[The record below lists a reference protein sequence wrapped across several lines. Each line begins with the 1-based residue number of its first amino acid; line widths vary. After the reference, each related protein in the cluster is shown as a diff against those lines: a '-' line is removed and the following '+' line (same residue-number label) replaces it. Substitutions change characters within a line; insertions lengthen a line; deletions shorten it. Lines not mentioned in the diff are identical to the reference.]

1 MEVDVLESDT
11 DGSPCLDGNGVTV
24 FEVVGVSE
32 LVGVPDPLK
41 LLEVG

>member
-1 MEVDVLESDT
+1 MEVEVLESWT

-32 LVGVPDPLK
+32 VVGVPDPLR
-41 LLEVG
+41 LFDVG